1 MKFLQD
7 NVLNV
12 TTGLICHQVNSSSP
26 LNCKLMTKYPQAFS
40 EYEKALSSVDNKWKL
55 LGKYQIVEV
64 VEGKLAVVNIFS
76 LFHSMVEYSA
86 LYQALK
92 DLADEVD
99 YNVPLYFP
107 NDFDIV
113 VDNGNIAEIIAD
125 TLGKHNVIICTN

>member
-26 LNCKLMTKYPQAFS
+26 VNCELMTKYPQAFS

-76 LFHSMVEYSA
+76 LFHSTVEYSA
-86 LYQALK
+86 LHQALK